1 MEILNINHISK
12 AFGITPILKDI
23 SFAIAEGDKIGVM
36 GVNGAGTTTL
46 FKIILAEIDADAGSV
61 IRQKNLR
68 IGYMP
73 QQVDYRSDKT
83 AYEDTLSV
91 FSEFLQME
99 MRLEELQQQME
110 RDHTEENI
118 MSFSSLQERYIAEG
132 GLLYRGRARS
142 MLVGLGLSE
151 EEIDLPISLLSGGQ
165 RTRVLLAKLLLT
177 EPDILLL
184 DEPTNH
190 LDIVAVEWL
199 ENFLQEYRGAVMV
212 ISHDRY
218 FLDKFV
224 GRIFELENHHLTTYK
239 GNYSDFVRLKEET
252 AIALQRDYEKK
263 SRELKRIEGIIAQQ
277 KQWNTER
284 SLVTAR
290 HKQKMADKIAESIVY
305 PEDAPKSMHL
315 SLTAEQRSGNDV
327 LMIERIGKV
336 FDGVRLFSNASFL
349 LKRGERAFLLGRNG
363 IGKTTLFRLILGELP
378 LEEGQVKIG
387 AKVEIGYYAQGQEK
401 LPLDKT
407 ILEAVYM
414 NTQEQSIGKIRD
426 VLASFLFV
434 GEEVDKQ
441 ISTLS
446 GGEKARVALAILM
459 LSGCNLLMLD
469 EPTNHLDIPSREI
482 LEDALLNY
490 NGTILAISH
499 DRYFIRKLA
508 TRVLELERMG
518 IASYEGGY
526 ESYLEQKINQ
536 QAFAEIK
543 KKEKSQEDAGVQYRQ
558 RRSQEAEK
566 RKKQNYFARLEEKIA
581 KLEEEIEVEKL
592 KLTQPDIAVD
602 YAKILEITEGI
613 GRQERQLQDY
623 YMEWENLSEQLENN

>member
-12 AFGITPILKDI
+12 SFGITPVLENI
-23 SFAIAEGDKIGVM
+23 SFAIGEGDKIGIM
-36 GVNGAGTTTL
+36 GVNGAGKTTL
-46 FKIILAEIDADAGSV
+46 FKIILAEMEADAGNV

-99 MRLEELQQQME
+99 VRLEELQQQME
-110 RDHTEENI
+110 QAHTEENI
-118 MSFSSLQERYIAEG
+118 SSFSSLQERYIAEG

-142 MLVGLGLSE
+142 MLIGLGLSE

-190 LDIVAVEWL
+190 LDIAAVEWL

-239 GNYSDFVRLKEET
+239 GNYSDFIRQKEEA

-290 HKQKMADKIAESIVY
+290 HKQKMADKIAESIIR
-305 PEDAPKSMHL
+305 PEDTPKSMHL

-327 LMIERIGKV
+327 LMVEQVGKT
-336 FDGVRLFSNASFL
+336 FDGLQLFSDASFL

-378 LEEGQVKIG
+378 LEEGQIRVG

-434 GEEVDKQ
+434 GDEVDKQ

-482 LEDALLNY
+482 LEEALLNY

-518 IASYEGGY
+518 ITSYEGGY
-526 ESYLEQKINQ
+526 ESYLEQKISLQ
-536 QAFAEIK
+536 TSTATR
-543 KKEKSQEDAGVQYRQ
+543 KKEKSSTEDAGEQYRQ
-558 RRSQEAEK
+558 KRNQEAERRK
-566 RKKQNYFARLEEKIA
+566 RQNRFARLEEEIA
-581 KLEEEIEVEKL
+581 KLEEKLEAEKERL
-592 KLTQPDIAVD
+592 MQPEIAVD
-602 YAKILEITEGI
+602 YAKILEITEEI
-613 GRQERQLQDY
+613 GKQEKQLQDY
-623 YMEWENLSEQLENN
+623 YTEWEKLSEQL